1 MENND
6 KNVIQ
11 LAFAAIDPTLTGNTP
26 VLEESEARGKDYI
39 LYGSDNL
46 YPNYLRELYLN

>member
-26 VLEESEARGKDYI
+26 VLEETRKRAITTTR
-39 LYGSDNL
+39 
-46 YPNYLRELYLN
+46 